1 MSPAALTIVLLAA
14 GTYLLKAA
22 GPVLLGGDRQLPPR
36 LERLTLLLPA
46 PLLAA
51 LVATST
57 FVADRAWTI
66 DARAAGLLA
75 AAVALW
81 FRLPFV
87 VVVLAA
93 AGATALTRALL

>member
-1 MSPAALTIVLLAA
+1 MSPAALTIALLAA
-14 GTYLLKAA
+14 GTYLLKSA
-22 GPVLLGGDRQLPPR
+22 GPLLLGGDRQLPPW
-36 LERLTLLLPA
+36 LERLTLLLPG

-57 FVADRAWTI
+57 FVDDRAWTI
-66 DARAAGLLA
+66 DARAAGLVA

-87 VVVLAA
+87 VVVAA
-93 AGATALTRALL
+93 AAATTALARLVL